1 MSSAGIAN
9 KLQALKLGVSRR
21 GSSLNATLKAKDVR
35 VQLDEEFERE
45 NGYSF
50 DYVLVFQVH
59 DEAAE
64 LTEQQ
69 KKSSMRTI
77 LQHLARGGI
86 ETKMFYSANRD
97 SVFCKLRATLERLSK
112 EADRID
118 YKVEFDP
125 TELRTIAETGYEEQN
140 IKKIVIKDEH
150 HVSKRDPF
158 QNIFAKFDVEPR
170 LSKAYRKYGHK
181 QIPFRGVDRIKLML
195 NIIKTQGEGGCGLNL
210 SELLQDKCL
219 VAAFPLHEADELKKL
234 KQKWFS
240 WKFAPWA
247 QPLWDI
253 KDYFGEKVGL
263 YFAWLGH
270 YTTWLIGP
278 AIIGGLLFADV
289 VIEDTA
295 DSVLVPYF
303 GLFMALWAIF
313 YYEYWKRYNSTLAL
327 EWGMSTFEEEEVERP
342 EFAGQLTTSP
352 IDGSTI
358 RYFNPQTRFRRIMGS
373 LFFVSMLI
381 LLVVGVV
388 AGIFVFR
395 YAATSG
401 KWKDLFTVNGQQL
414 GGPAA
419 STVNAIQIMVMNNV
433 YSTIAEKLNHFE
445 NHRTDTEY
453 EDHLI
458 GKTFLFQF
466 VNSYASLFYVAFIKT
481 SVEGH
486 ESCKPE
492 GHGCIMNNVYSTIAE
507 KLNHFENHRTDTEYE
522 DHLIGKTFLFQF
534 VNSYASLFYVAFIK
548 TSVEGHESCK
558 PEGHGCMDEL
568 MMSLAIIFILR
579 LTSGNFFEVGLP
591 WIMKKLKRNKPKENG
606 LYREP
611 SEIEKQL
618 DLDVYDQK
626 GTFDDYNEM
635 IIQFGYVTLF
645 VVAFPLAPAFALF
658 NNFFEIRID
667 AHKLVNATRRPDP
680 RGAQDIGT
688 WGTIIDLM
696 GSIAMVTNVALV
708 CFTSRRATS
717 NLTSYERM
725 WLFVCVEHGLIMMK
739 YLLMII
745 VDDEPHDVT
754 LQKQRSSF
762 IIDKIVNLIADDDDD
777 ELAKGNQVR
786 VDLTVFDEDI

>member
-1 MSSAGIAN
+1 MSADGVAG
-9 KLQALKLGVSRR
+9 KLQVLKMGVSRR

-35 VQLDEEFERE
+35 LQLDEEFERD

-64 LTEQQ
+64 LSEQQ
-69 KKSSMRTI
+69 KKFSMRTI

-86 ETKMFYSANRD
+86 ETKMFYSSDRGH
-97 SVFCKLRATLERLSK
+97 VFCKLRATLERLSK

-125 TELRTIAETGYEEQN
+125 TELRKIAETGYEEEN
-140 IKKIVIKDEH
+140 IKKINIKDEH
-150 HVSKRDPF
+150 QVSHRDPF
-158 QNIFAKFDVEPR
+158 ENIFAKFDVEPR
-170 LSKAYRKYGHK
+170 LYPAYRKYGHK

-195 NIIKTQGEGGCGLNL
+195 NIVKTRGEGGCGLNL
-210 SELLQDKCL
+210 SELLKDKCL
-219 VAAFPLHEADELKKL
+219 VATFPLHDPEELSKL
-234 KQKWFS
+234 REKWFS

-247 QPLWDI
+247 QPLTDI
-253 KDYFGEKVGL
+253 KDYYGEKVGL

-270 YTTWLIGP
+270 YTTWLIAP
-278 AIIGGLLFADV
+278 ALVGCALFANV
-289 VIEDTA
+289 LVEDTA

-303 GLFMALWAIF
+303 GLFMALWSIF

-342 EFAGQLTTSP
+342 EFEGQPTISP
-352 IDGSTI
+352 IDGSEI
-358 RYFNPQTRFRRIMGS
+358 RYFSPHARFRRIMGS
-373 LFFVSMLI
+373 LFFISMLI

-388 AGIFVFR
+388 AGIFIFR

-401 KWKDLFTVNGQQL
+401 KWKEMFTVDGMQL
-414 GGPAA
+414 GGAAA
-419 STVNAIQIMVMNNV
+419 STVNAIQIM
-433 YSTIAEKLNHFE
+433 
-445 NHRTDTEY
+445 
-453 EDHLI
+453 
-458 GKTFLFQF
+458 
-466 VNSYASLFYVAFIKT
+466 
-481 SVEGH
+481 
-486 ESCKPE
+486 
-492 GHGCIMNNVYSTIAE
+492 IMNNVYSTIAE

-548 TSVEGHESCK
+548 TSVEGHDSCK

-568 MMSLAIIFILR
+568 MMGLGIIFILR
-579 LTSGNFFEVGLP
+579 LTSGNFFEAGLP
-591 WIMKKLKRNKPKENG
+591 WIMKKLKSIKGTGNG
-606 LYREP
+606 MVRAP
-611 SEIEKQL
+611 STIEQQL
-618 DLDVYDQK
+618 GLDAYDQK

-708 CFTSRRATS
+708 CFTSRRTTAHMTDH
-717 NLTSYERM
+717 ERL
-725 WLFVCVEHGLIMMK
+725 WLFVCVEHGLILLK
-739 YLLMII
+739 YVLMLV
-745 VDDEPHDVT
+745 VDDEPHDVA

-762 IIDKIVNLIADDDDD
+762 IVDKIVNLIADDDD
-777 ELAKGNQVR
+777 EEMAKGNQVR

>member
-1 MSSAGIAN
+1 MSGESVAG
-9 KLQALKLGVSRR
+9 KLQVLKMGISRR
-21 GSSLNATLKAKDVR
+21 GSSLNATLKAKDIR
-35 VQLDEEFERE
+35 VVVDEEFERD

-59 DEAAE
+59 DEDAE
-64 LTEQQ
+64 LTDQQ
-69 KKSSMRTI
+69 KQFSMRNI
-77 LQHLARGGI
+77 LQQLARGGI
-86 ETKMFYSANRD
+86 ETKMFYSTDRAH
-97 SVFCKLRATLERLSK
+97 VFCKLRAGVERLSK

-118 YKVEFDP
+118 YKVEFEP
-125 TELRTIAETGYEEQN
+125 TELRKIAETGYEEQN

-150 HVSKRDPF
+150 HVSHRDPF

-170 LSKAYRKYGHK
+170 LYPAYRKYGHK
-181 QIPFRGVDRIKLML
+181 QIPFRGVDRYGMS
-195 NIIKTQGEGGCGLNL
+195 GGCI
-210 SELLQDKCL
+210 
-219 VAAFPLHEADELKKL
+219 PLHEPEELEKL
-234 KQKWFS
+234 RSKWFS
-240 WKFAPWA
+240 WRFAPWQ

-270 YTTWLIGP
+270 YTTWLIAP
-278 AIIGGLLFADV
+278 AIIGCLLFANIMV
-289 VIEDTA
+289 ENTA
-295 DSVLVPYF
+295 DSLLLPYF
-303 GLFMALWAIF
+303 GLFMALWSIF

-342 EFAGQLTTSP
+342 EFDGQLTTSP
-352 IDGSTI
+352 IDGSEI
-358 RYFNPQTRFRRIMGS
+358 HYFSPHTRFRRVMGS
-373 LFFVSMLI
+373 LFFITMLI
-381 LLVVGVV
+381 VLVVGVV

-401 KWKDLFTVNGQQL
+401 KWKDMFTVDGMQL
-414 GGPAA
+414 GGAAA
-419 STVNAIQIMVMNNV
+419 STVNAIQIMIMNNV
-433 YSTIAEKLNHFE
+433 YSSIAEKLNHFE

-481 SVEGH
+481 AVEGH
-486 ESCKPE
+486 
-492 GHGCIMNNVYSTIAE
+492 
-507 KLNHFENHRTDTEYE
+507 D
-522 DHLIGKTFLFQF
+522 
-534 VNSYASLFYVAFIK
+534 
-548 TSVEGHESCK
+548 SCK

-568 MMSLAIIFILR
+568 MMSLGIIFILR
-579 LTSGNFFEVGLP
+579 LTSGNFFEAGLP

-606 LYREP
+606 TYREP
-611 SEIEKQL
+611 STIEQQL
-618 DLDVYDQK
+618 NLDVYDQK

-645 VVAFPLAPAFALF
+645 VVSFPLAPAFALF

-696 GSIAMVTNVALV
+696 SSIAMVTNVALV
-708 CFTSRRATS
+708 CFTSRRTTAH
-717 NLTSYERM
+717 LTDYEKL
-725 WLFVCVEHGLIMMK
+725 WAFVCVEHGLILLK
-739 YLLMII
+739 YVLMLI

-754 LQKQRSSF
+754 LQKQRSNF
-762 IIDKIVNLIADDDDD
+762 IVDKLVNLVPDDDDE

>member
-1 MSSAGIAN
+1 MSGESVAG
-9 KLQALKLGVSRR
+9 KLQVLKMGISRR

-35 VQLDEEFERE
+35 VVLDEEFERD

-64 LTEQQ
+64 LKDQQ
-69 KKSSMRTI
+69 KKYSMRNI

-86 ETKMFYSANRD
+86 ETKMFYSTDRGH
-97 SVFCKLRATLERLSK
+97 VFCKLRATVERLSK

-118 YKVEFDP
+118 YKVEFEP
-125 TELRTIAETGYEEQN
+125 TELRKIAETGYEEQN

-150 HVSKRDPF
+150 QVSHRDPF
-158 QNIFAKFDVEPR
+158 QNIFAKFDVQPR
-170 LSKAYRKYGHK
+170 LYPAYRKYGHK

-195 NIIKTQGEGGCGLNL
+195 NIIKTRGEGGCGLNV
-210 SELLQDKCL
+210 SELLRDKCL
-219 VAAFPLHEADELKKL
+219 VAAFPLHEPEELEKL
-234 KQKWFS
+234 QSKWFS
-240 WKFAPWA
+240 WRFAPWQ

-270 YTTWLIGP
+270 YTTWLIAP
-278 AIIGGLLFADV
+278 AIIGCLLFAN
-289 VIEDTA
+289 VIVEDTA
-295 DSVLVPYF
+295 DSILLPYF
-303 GLFMALWAIF
+303 GLFMALWSIF

-342 EFAGQLTTSP
+342 EFDGQLTTSP
-352 IDGSTI
+352 IDGSDMH
-358 RYFNPQTRFRRIMGS
+358 YFSPQTRFRRVMGS
-373 LFFVSMLI
+373 LFFITMLI
-381 LLVVGVV
+381 VLVIGVV

-401 KWKDLFTVNGQQL
+401 KWKDMFTVNDMQL
-414 GGPAA
+414 GGAAA

-433 YSTIAEKLNHFE
+433 YSTVAAKLNHFE

-481 SVEGH
+481 
-486 ESCKPE
+486 
-492 GHGCIMNNVYSTIAE
+492 A
-507 KLNHFENHRTDTEYE
+507 
-522 DHLIGKTFLFQF
+522 
-534 VNSYASLFYVAFIK
+534 
-548 TSVEGHESCK
+548 VEGHESCK

-568 MMSLAIIFILR
+568 MMNLGIIFILR
-579 LTSGNFFEVGLP
+579 LTSGNFFEAGLP
-591 WIMKKLKRNKPKENG
+591 WIQKKLKRNKTKENG
-606 LYREP
+606 TYREP
-611 SEIEKQL
+611 STIEKQL
-618 DLDVYDQK
+618 ELDVYDQK

-645 VVAFPLAPAFALF
+645 VVSFPLTPAFALF

-696 GSIAMVTNVALV
+696 SSVAMVTNVALV
-708 CFTSRRATS
+708 CFTSRRTTAH
-717 NLTSYERM
+717 LTDHERL
-725 WLFVCVEHGLIMMK
+725 WAFVCVEHGLMLLK
-739 YLLMII
+739 YVLMLI

-754 LQKQRSSF
+754 LQKQRSNF
-762 IIDKIVNLIADDDDD
+762 IVNKLVDLVADDDD
-777 ELAKGNQVR
+777 EEMAKGNQVR

>member
-1 MSSAGIAN
+1 MSEGVAG
-9 KLQALKLGVSRR
+9 KLRAIKMGVSRR
-21 GSSLNATLKAKDVR
+21 GSSLNATLQAKDVR
-35 VQLDEEFERE
+35 LQLDEEFERE

-50 DYVLVFQVH
+50 DYALVFQVH
-59 DEAAE
+59 DEAAK
-64 LTEQQ
+64 LTDDQ
-69 KKSSMRTI
+69 KKFSMRTI
-77 LQHLARGGI
+77 LQQLARGGI
-86 ETKMFYSANRD
+86 ETKMFYSADRGH
-97 SVFCKLRATLERLSK
+97 VFCKLRATLERLSK

-125 TELRTIAETGYEEQN
+125 GELRKIAEAGYEEQN
-140 IKKIVIKDEH
+140 IKKIIIKDEH
-150 HVSKRDPF
+150 QVSKRDPY

-170 LSKAYRKYGHK
+170 LYPAYRKYGEK
-181 QIPFRGVDRIKLML
+181 QIPFRGVDRIKLLL
-195 NIIKTQGEGGCGLNL
+195 NIIKTRGEGGCSLNI
-210 SELLQDKCL
+210 SDLLRDKCL
-219 VAAFPLHEADELKKL
+219 VAAFPLHDTEELKKL
-234 KQKWFS
+234 RAKWFS
-240 WKFAPWA
+240 WHFAPWA

-270 YTTWLIGP
+270 YTTWLIAP
-278 AIIGGLLFADV
+278 AIIGCLLFANV
-289 VIEDTA
+289 LIEKSA
-295 DSVLVPYF
+295 DSLLVPYF
-303 GLFMALWAIF
+303 GLFMALWSIF

-327 EWGMSTFEEEEVERP
+327 EWGMTTFEEEEVERP
-342 EFAGQLTTSP
+342 EFEGKPTTSP
-352 IDGSTI
+352 IDGSEM
-358 RYFNPQTRFRRIMGS
+358 RYFDPHTRFRRVMGS
-373 LFFVSMLI
+373 LFFISMLI
-381 LLVVGVV
+381 LLVIGVV
-388 AGIFVFR
+388 AGIFIFR

-401 KWKDLFTVNGQQL
+401 KWKDMFTVNGIQL

-433 YSTIAEKLNHFE
+433 YSTVAEKLNQFE

-481 SVEGH
+481 
-486 ESCKPE
+486 
-492 GHGCIMNNVYSTIAE
+492 A
-507 KLNHFENHRTDTEYE
+507 
-522 DHLIGKTFLFQF
+522 
-534 VNSYASLFYVAFIK
+534 
-548 TSVEGHESCK
+548 VEGHESCK

-568 MMSLAIIFILR
+568 MMSLGIIFILR
-579 LTSGNFFEVGLP
+579 LTSGNFFEAGLP
-591 WIMKKLKRNKPKENG
+591 WIIKKLKRTKAKENG
-606 LYREP
+606 MVREA
-611 SEIEKQL
+611 SVIETQMA
-618 DLDVYDQK
+618 LDVYDQK

-645 VVAFPLAPAFALF
+645 VVSFPLAPAFALF

-708 CFTSRRATS
+708 CFTSRRTTAH
-717 NLTSYERM
+717 LTAHERL
-725 WLFVCVEHGLIMMK
+725 WLFVCVEHGLILLK
-739 YLLMII
+739 YILMII

-762 IIDKIVNLIADDDDD
+762 IVNKIVNLIADDDD
-777 ELAKGNQVR
+777 EEMAKGNQVR